1 MTALASISTHAV
13 AAAAAPMIAVAIHE
27 EDVRSR
33 VLDALGHGQF
43 RIEAMPAPHDLCS
56 DAAPDVLVLQS
67 LRATSDELLLFRSL
81 KRRCDGA
88 RLVVVCHAADG
99 RDARRTLDA
108 GVDGLVFADG
118 IEVVLVP
125 TISAVMAGQTVVP
138 SQLRS
143 VMIKPSLSFR
153 EKQILGLVALG
164 FTNRQIGSRLF
175 LAESTVKSHLSSVF
189 TKLGVRSR
197 SEAAA
202 IILDPHGSLGLG
214 ILQMVDRGVDEPAA
228 QFNRS

>member
-1 MTALASISTHAV
+1 MTALASLSAQ
-13 AAAAAPMIAVAIHE
+13 AAAAQVVPTIAVAIHE
-27 EDVRSR
+27 DGVRSR
-33 VLDALGHGQF
+33 VLDALEHGQF
-43 RIEAMPAPHDLCS
+43 RVKTTSAPHDLYTG
-56 DAAPDVLVLQS
+56 AAPDVLVVHS
-67 LRATSDELLLFRSL
+67 LRVTSDELLLLRNV

-88 RLVVVCHAADG
+88 RLVVICHAADG
-99 RDARRTLDA
+99 RGARRTLDA
-108 GVDGLVFADG
+108 GVDGLMFADA

-138 SQLRS
+138 SRLRS
-143 VMIKPSLSFR
+143 AVIKPSLSFR

-202 IILDPHGSLGLG
+202 IILDPHDSLGLG
-214 ILQMVDRGVDEPAA
+214 ILQMVERGEREPTA
-228 QFNRS
+228 QRNRS